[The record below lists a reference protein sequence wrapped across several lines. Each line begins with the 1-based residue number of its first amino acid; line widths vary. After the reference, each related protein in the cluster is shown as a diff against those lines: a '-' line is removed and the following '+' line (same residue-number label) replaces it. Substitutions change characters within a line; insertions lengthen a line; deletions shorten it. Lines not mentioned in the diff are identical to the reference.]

1 MDAKEEPV
9 FDPYV
14 SALLDMVLHE
24 RWEEI
29 NMHLSSPQKPLS
41 LKSLGVLLCAAC
53 ILPEI
58 PLESFQTILKV
69 GGSEAASFTDNN
81 ERTPL
86 HIAILEAADSRPELI
101 QLLVDTAPE
110 AARQRDVE
118 GLLPIEI
125 LTQKILMK
133 EERLR
138 YITHHPVSSR
148 TGRDLQAN
156 WQCAYILVKAT
167 QGKRRQGQE
176 YALTPSSNSHLNQVT
191 GLHSSHDVDGEE
203 NDKDDEGANN
213 HAAMTP
219 ARQLMLH
226 ACLKA
231 NDIPLALIERAMKR
245 YHDQLEEIDDLGD
258 LPLHLVAAQGQA
270 DDTEDDL
277 LGEILNAYPPAACV
291 RNNRGALPLDLAI
304 ASGRRWK
311 TGIEKLLQVNPEAL
325 MESTVSVISD
335 SLYPLIVATLLQ
347 HDATSLVFG
356 MLTAKPGLIRL
367 VPLD

>member
-1 MDAKEEPV
+1 MDAKEEAV
-9 FDPYV
+9 LDPYV
-14 SALLDMVLHE
+14 SSLLDMVLHE

-29 NMHLSSPQKPLS
+29 NMHLSSPQENLP

-58 PLESFQTILKV
+58 PLASFKTILAV

-81 ERTPL
+81 TRTPL

-148 TGRDLQAN
+148 TGRDLEAN
-156 WQCAYILVKAT
+156 WQCAYILVKAA
-167 QGKRRQGQE
+167 QGEQRRGLASIVTSE
-176 YALTPSSNSHLNQVT
+176 NDLDQVT
-191 GLHSSHDVDGEE
+191 GLYSNSHDVDGEE
-203 NDKDDEGANN
+203 DDHGEGTSNT
-213 HAAMTP
+213 AMIP

-245 YHDQLEEIDDLGD
+245 YHDQLEEIDELGD

-270 DDTEDDL
+270 ADDTDDL

-291 RNNRGALPLDLAI
+291 RNNHGAIPLDLAI
-304 ASGRRWK
+304 ASGRRWE

-325 MESTVSVISD
+325 WESTVSNIPD
-335 SLYPLIVATLLQ
+335 SIYPLIFFTLLQ

-356 MLTAKPGLIRL
+356 MLTAKPGLVRSEQ
-367 VPLD
+367 LD